1 MLTSLTIKNFALI
14 EDVSIELHKDLSIIT
29 GETGAGKSILLGA
42 LNLVLG
48 DRAEIKS
55 VRNTDKKCVIEAH
68 FQIANYQLQNLFE
81 ENGFDYDDYTII
93 RREILPSGKSRAFV
107 NDSPV
112 KLQGLQQLGKQLVD
126 IHSQHETLAIGSRS
140 YQYKI
145 LDSIA
150 DNKNLLEEYR
160 VSLSQL
166 NNLQTELDEL
176 KEVQKSS
183 DKAYDYNLFLL
194 EELDKANLKEGE
206 QETLET
212 KLESLSNVELLK
224 ENLSAVTQ
232 SFQQEELGV
241 LDLLQQAKINFNQ
254 IADFNPV
261 YQDISKRIESALIEL
276 QDVAVEVDKS
286 LEQVEDDP
294 NLLEEINT
302 KLELIYSLQKKHQ
315 VENVQELLQIQE
327 ELAEKVLKKQGL
339 GDEIALLEKQ
349 IIEQENK
356 VKSVGEKLYKRRKK
370 VSPQL
375 ISSVKEILADLG
387 MKDADLK
394 IDLQLSSTQHSFGIE
409 EMNWKFSANKGSDL
423 KDIKKVASGGELSRI
438 TLAVKSILAKYS
450 NLPTIIFD
458 EIDTGVSGDIASKIG
473 IILKRMGA
481 EMQVISITH
490 LPQIAAKGKQHYKV
504 FKQTKNTTTTS
515 HLKKLNKEERLV
527 ELAEMLGGDANS
539 KSAIVHAKTLFDD

>member
-1 MLTSLTIKNFALI
+1 M
-14 EDVSIELHKDLSIIT
+14 
-29 GETGAGKSILLGA
+29 
-42 LNLVLG
+42 
-48 DRAEIKS
+48 
-55 VRNTDKKCVIEAH
+55 
-68 FQIANYQLQNLFE
+68 QNLFE
-81 ENGFDYDDYTII
+81 ENSFDYDDYTII

-112 KLQGLQQLGKQLVD
+112 KLQALQQLGKQLVD

-160 VSLSQL
+160 GLLNQL
-166 NNLQTELDEL
+166 NNLQTELEEL
-176 KEVQKSS
+176 KELQKSS

-206 QETLET
+206 QEVLET

-315 VENVQELLQIQE
+315 VESVQELLQIQE

-349 IIEQENK
+349 ISEQENQ

-394 IDLQLSSTQHSFGIE
+394 IDLELSSTRHSFGVE
-409 EMNWKFSANKGSDL
+409 EMNWRFSANKGSEL